1 MPVTDDRRG
10 MDWII
15 DQTQF
20 LESHS
25 IDVGVLSN
33 PDPDSVGEIDVDSVT
48 FAWGDDKRPTDK
60 TVGEIAVIHELG
72 LGNMPDSPPRSFIA
86 HPIDTKTIEI
96 ERFMGEQVQ
105 AVFSGRMNWTADK
118 ALRFTGEF
126 VVDLMKETIRTQ
138 DNFVELSEIRKRQKV
153 RAGKSGNQAL
163 LNWGQ
168 LVNSIR
174 YQVVAD

>member
-33 PDPDSVGEIDVDSVT
+33 PDPESEGQFDANT
-48 FAWGDDKRPTDK
+48 MALDDDGGATDE
-60 TVGEIAVIHELG
+60 TVGEIAVHHELG
-72 LGNMPDSPPRSFIA
+72 HGNLPDSPPRSFIA
-86 HPIDTKTIEI
+86 RPIDTKTIEI
-96 ERFMGEQVQ
+96 EQFIGEQVA